1 MEEHSLIKEL
11 KEGENDSF
19 KYIYEKYR
27 EKLFT
32 YVFCKIKNKCE
43 AEDLVQEVFTKVYRN
58 IGLYDEKQGTF
69 YNFLLTN
76 ANQVIAEYSRKHI
89 SREQKAE
96 RIHLDYD
103 IASDD
108 KMFAVYDKFD
118 GEYNIE
124 GILDELPEDQR
135 EVFIL
140 VCIKNMSYKDAERI
154 LQKSELSIKSL
165 LYRARRNLKRK
176 INERY
181 PEIAKEYGFK
191 KALKMI
197 VISCICIGTI
207 GGFTYATWRAYQNNI
222 YKSNFTIADTKQ
234 DIKEENENSISKDL
248 ANEKINEYLQIL
260 GVSTTVNIDNIH
272 LLKDYKSD
280 VICWEYKNDNFIL
293 KINASDGKFVR
304 FSTLG
309 KELKI
314 NNYSENILGKLDL
327 INGYEVTSNKITEG
341 NVTIEYERKYGEI
354 FNKYQSITVIVKNE
368 KIFSI
373 TTSDCKYED
382 KEINVS
388 KEEALKILKDN
399 GINANDVELAIENV
413 GILNNEKQEKVDET
427 ISYENSDENI
437 LKRKQLDV
445 RKVWKTDVIN
455 GKKYYIDV
463 NTKEIISINDEFI
476 EKGTYKK

>member
-32 YVFCKIKNKCE
+32 YIFCKVKNKCE

-108 KMFAVYDKFD
+108 KVFAVYDKFD

-140 VCIKNMSYKDAERI
+140 VCIKHMSYKDAERV

-191 KALKMI
+191 KVLKMI

-207 GGFTYATWRAYQNNI
+207 GGFTYATWRVYQNNI

-234 DIKEENENSISKDL
+234 DIKEENENSISKEL

-293 KINASDGKFVR
+293 KINASDGKFV
-304 FSTLG
+304 SLASLG
-309 KELKI
+309 EFIGLRDY
-314 NNYSENILGKLDL
+314 NENILKNLEL
-327 INGYEVTSNKITEG
+327 INGFEIVSDEIINENQIIKYEK
-341 NVTIEYERKYGEI
+341 KYGDL
-354 FNKYQSITVIVKNE
+354 FNKYQSVTVDIKDKKILNIITVNNE
-368 KIFSI
+368 
-373 TTSDCKYED
+373 YED
-382 KEINVS
+382 KEIIVS

-399 GINANDVELAIENV
+399 GINADDVELAIENV
-413 GILNNEKQEKVDET
+413 GILNDENTEKIDET
-427 ISYENSDENI
+427 ISYENSEENI
-437 LKRKQLDV
+437 LNRKQLDI
-445 RKVWKTDVIN
+445 RKVWKSDVLD
-455 GKKYYIDV
+455 GKKYFIDV

-476 EKGTYKK
+476 EKVTYKK